1 MRPFAA
7 PTAPSTLAEDTDRLF
22 EAALI
27 CPSKPSTLD
36 DEFER

>member
-1 MRPFAA
+1 MRAFVVPS
-7 PTAPSTLAEDTDRLF
+7 TPSTLDEDTERLL